1 MNCAQRKIRQN
12 KSTLAPCS
20 VLSNSFEWDINSSCY
35 SGSKKWIKKWE
46 ENSIE
51 ESLTSCCKLLRSIF
65 NYENIADIFQIM
77 KFSLSQ
83 PMPKTLKEI
92 SEIESQDELD
102 DLVPNKGNFTALK
115 TLGYVSDL
123 FLHRFNER

>member
-1 MNCAQRKIRQN
+1 MNCAKRKIRQN

-20 VLSNSFEWDINSSCY
+20 VLSHSFEWNINSSCY
-35 SGSKKWIKKWE
+35 SGSKKRIKKWE

-77 KFSLSQ
+77 KFSLGQ
-83 PMPKTLKEI
+83 PMPKTLNEI
-92 SEIESQDELD
+92 SDMTTYEEYSTL
-102 DLVPNKGNFTALK
+102 LPNKGNFTSLK
-115 TLGYVSDL
+115 KLGYVEY
-123 FLHRFNER
+123 F